1 MVAETRVRR
10 SPEFEAAQESY
21 IDLLTQQVGRAP
33 GTAGIPTLAQLGPQV
48 AGVDPLT
55 QAAQQRAA
63 TQAGLGQ
70 LTFTPEGTVSG
81 IGTGTGVAG
90 FQPFLDQAAKFQTD
104 AATTLG
110 AVPTDIAAART
121 TLGGVPSDIAAA
133 RTTLGGVP
141 ADITAARALT
151 GPTAFQQFMSPYQQQ
166 VIQTTLDE
174 FDKQAASGIPA
185 LQAQAIGAGAFGGGR
200 EGVQLA
206 EYQAQ
211 SDKNRAA
218 LQAQLLQQGFTQA
231 QNLAQQ
237 DFARRQALTGLQQNL
252 AQSQLGLG
260 TTTGGLATSQLG
272 LGEFSRGLASLQ
284 PSLEAATQQQLG
296 TAGTG
301 ALSLRQALLD
311 ADQQRAQLAYQE
323 PISRIQALGSG
334 LASQVGGVP
343 TTTQTLGTTQP
354 VASPLSQALQ
364 VGLTAYGLG
373 NIFGGN

>member
-90 FQPFLDQAAKFQTD
+90 FQPFLDQAAQFQTD
-104 AATTLG
+104 AA
-110 AVPTDIAAART
+110 T

-133 RTTLGGVP
+133 RTTLAG
-141 ADITAARALT
+141 AAGLT
-151 GPTAFQQFMSPYQQQ
+151 GPAAFQQFMSPYQQQ
-166 VIQTTLDE
+166 VVQTTLDE
-174 FDKQAASGIPA
+174 FDRQAAACIPA
-185 LQAQAIGAGAFGGGR
+185 LQASAVAAGAFGGGR
-200 EGVQLA
+200 EGVRLA
-206 EYQAQ
+206 EFQAQ

-237 DFARRQALTGLQQNL
+237 DFARRQSL
-252 AQSQLGLG
+252 AQAQLGLG

-284 PSLEAATQQQLG
+284 PSLESATQQQLG